1 LRLYILKVPFQY
13 RPVNRQNFQQTSK
26 PLTASNTA
34 FASVGFFIK
43 SLKPILRN

>member
-1 LRLYILKVPFQY
+1 
-13 RPVNRQNFQQTSK
+13 
-26 PLTASNTA
+26 LTASNTA